1 MRMWNPYVSAKP
13 VALLRGHNAPIFYLF
28 IAPEENRV
36 FSISTDK
43 CVKVSMITLELSSR
57 LLGIPNDAYMLLSQI
72 LIGCSLLSQ
81 ELIGW
86 YWKIMRR
93 QIYTL
98 TRPIT

>member
-1 MRMWNPYVSAKP
+1 MAVYMCKNLCLFCLSGMDRIVRMWNPYVSAKP

-72 LIGCSLLSQ
+72 LIGCS
-81 ELIGW
+81 
-86 YWKIMRR
+86 
-93 QIYTL
+93 
-98 TRPIT
+98 